1 MNPSANAVRAGL
13 SRGLQE
19 FRSSFA
25 SPMELFGY
33 FYMPV
38 LFVVLGA
45 FMSRGRV
52 EEADTTYG
60 AVTYTGGV
68 VFTLVMAAMLT
79 VAQVL
84 SAERENGTL
93 LRAKTLPHGM
103 LGYTVAKVVHIVG
116 IVLTS
121 LALMVVPGLFLVEG
135 FGPPSWGAAA
145 TLVWVCALGALALA
159 PFGAIAGSLISNPR
173 FVGLLMVPIVF
184 LLMGSGILFPLDFL
198 PDWVGTAALFI
209 PVYWMG
215 LGVRAGAL
223 PDDYAALEMAGSWQL
238 PQVAAVLA
246 LWAVVG
252 FLVAPWVLR
261 RMARRESGSRV
272 QAAMERSWGRRP
284 LR

>member
-1 MNPSANAVRAGL
+1 MNPAVNAVRNGL
-13 SRGLQE
+13 SRGLME
-19 FRSSFA
+19 FRGSFA

-33 FYMPV
+33 FYMPI
-38 LFVVLGA
+38 LFVVLGV

-68 VFTLVMAAMLT
+68 VFTLVMAAVLT

-84 SAERENGTL
+84 SAERENATL

-116 IVLTS
+116 LVLAS
-121 LALMVVPGLFLVEG
+121 LAIMVVPGLFLVEG
-135 FGPPSWGAAA
+135 FGPPTWGAAL
-145 TLVWVCALGALALA
+145 TLVWVCVLGALALA

-173 FVGLLMVPIVF
+173 FVGFLMIPIVF
-184 LLMGSGILFPLDFL
+184 LLMGSGVMFPLDFL
-198 PDWVGTAALFI
+198 PGPLRTAALFV
-209 PVYWMG
+209 PVYWLG
-215 LGVRAGAL
+215 HGVRSGAL
-223 PDDYAALEMAGSWQL
+223 PAEYAALEPAGAWQL
-238 PQVAAVLA
+238 PQVAVVLA

-252 FLVAPWVLR
+252 FVVAPWVLR

-272 QAAMERSWGRRP
+272 QAARDKAMKRAY
-284 LR
+284 

>member
-1 MNPSANAVRAGL
+1 MNPTVNAVRAGL
-13 SRGLQE
+13 SRGLLE
-19 FRSSFA
+19 FRGSFA

-38 LFVVLGA
+38 LFVVLGV

-52 EEADTTYG
+52 EEAGTTYG

-68 VFTLVMAAMLT
+68 VFALVMAGLLT

-103 LGYTVAKVVHIVG
+103 LGYTVAKAVHIVG
-116 IVLTS
+116 IVLAS

-135 FGPPSWGAAA
+135 FGPQTWGAAA
-145 TLVWVCALGALALA
+145 TLVWVCVLGALALA

-173 FVGLLMVPIVF
+173 FVGFLMVPIVF
-184 LLMGSGILFPLDFL
+184 LLMGSGVMFPLDFL
-198 PDWVGTAALFI
+198 PDWVQTAALFI
-209 PVYWMG
+209 PVYWLG
-215 LGVRAGAL
+215 LGIRAGAL
-223 PDDYAALEMAGSWQL
+223 PDDYAALELGGSWQL
-238 PQVAAVLA
+238 PQVAVVLA
-246 LWAVVG
+246 VWAVVG

-272 QAAMERSWGRRP
+272 QAAREKAMKRAY
-284 LR
+284 